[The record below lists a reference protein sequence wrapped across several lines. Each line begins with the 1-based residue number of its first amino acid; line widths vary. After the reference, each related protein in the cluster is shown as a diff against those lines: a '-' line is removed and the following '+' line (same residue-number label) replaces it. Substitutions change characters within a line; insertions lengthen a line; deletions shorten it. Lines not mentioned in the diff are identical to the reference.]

1 MICLVELLLLTQ
13 KQKLKE
19 RKSRYIK
26 YELITSHSCRRS
38 FVSNHIGKLPN
49 SELVSV
55 GGWSTEEMM
64 LHYDNSTSKEAINE
78 KKVLGNSKKIS

>member
-1 MICLVELLLLTQ
+1 MDEDMLGGVTFVDP

-49 SELVSV
+49 SELVSAWWMV
-55 GGWSTEEMM
+55 NRRDDVA
-64 LHYDNSTSKEAINE
+64 L
-78 KKVLGNSKKIS
+78 